1 LAGIM
6 QESHLQKMEDHIRVG
21 MIAVE
26 FVTLLPESDNI
37 LE

>member
-6 QESHLQKMEDHIRVG
+6 QESHLQKMEEHIRVG
-21 MIAVE
+21 TIAVQV
-26 FVTLLPESDNI
+26 VTLSPKSDNI